1 MTQSELKE
9 KIEEVRKTLDTAIE
23 TKAGFGKILDIS
35 QSLDRLIE
43 YMQMNTQSCMV
54 KQ

>member
-23 TKAGFGKILDIS
+23 TKAGFGKILDIR
-35 QSLDRLIE
+35 DRK
-43 YMQMNTQSCMV
+43 SV
-54 KQ
+54 V